1 MIRRA
6 LGLVVAGAILLAAA
20 IFWRAGRFTSRQV
33 VPLPPDRLE
42 IDSADAVER
51 LTLAIRLP
59 TISDEDSTR
68 RDPRALLAM
77 HTLLDRAFP
86 RVHAILR
93 REVIGRSLLYT
104 WLGADTALPALLLAG
119 HMDVV
124 PADSTTWSHPPFSG
138 AVADG
143 YVWGR
148 GALDDKVGVLGLL
161 EAVEALLGD
170 GFHPTRT
177 VYLAFGHDEEIGG
190 PQGAAA
196 IAALLARRGV
206 RLEAVIDEG
215 GAIVQG
221 VVPGVA
227 APVATVG
234 IAEKGSVSLALVA
247 RAAAGHSSMPP
258 SRTAIGLLARAIDR
272 LEQHQ
277 FPGSLRASRGLF
289 EAVGPEMAWPYR
301 VLFANLWL
309 FEPVVVRRLVA
320 EPATAAAVRTT
331 IAPTIIDG
339 GTKDNVLP
347 GSARAV
353 VNLRILPGETVQG
366 TIARV
371 REVVADP
378 AITIS
383 VVDTGDDPSAVS
395 PAGAS
400 EFRALAAAIRQIHP
414 DAVVAPYLV
423 LGATDARHYASLTP
437 NVYRFLPVRLA
448 SRDLERLHGVD
459 ERIGVADYLDAVR
472 VYAQIIRNLARS
484 RADVDRVSQGA
495 HIAPA
500 TKRDLVGR

>member
-1 MIRRA
+1 M
-6 LGLVVAGAILLAAA
+6 LLAAV
-20 IFWRAGRFTSRQV
+20 ILWRAGHFTSRQV
-33 VPLPPDRLE
+33 VPPPADRLA
-42 IDSADAVER
+42 IDSAAAVER
-51 LTLAIRLP
+51 LALAIRLP
-59 TISDEDSTR
+59 TVSDEDSTR
-68 RDPRALLAM
+68 RDPRPLLALHSM
-77 HTLLDRAFP
+77 LDGAFP

-93 REVIGRSLLYT
+93 REEIGRSLLYA
-104 WLGADTALPALLLAG
+104 WPGADTALPALLLAG

-124 PADSTTWSHPPFSG
+124 PADSARWSHPPFSG
-138 AVADG
+138 AVTNG

-148 GALDDKVGVLGLL
+148 GALDDKVGVLGAL
-161 EAVEALLGD
+161 EAVEALLAE
-170 GFHPTRT
+170 GFHPMRT

-190 PQGAAA
+190 SQGAAE

-247 RAAAGHSSMPP
+247 HAAGGHSSMPP
-258 SRTAIGLLARAIDR
+258 SHTAIGRLARAIAR
-272 LEQHQ
+272 LEHHQ

-309 FEPVVVRRLVA
+309 FEPVVVRRLTA
-320 EPATAAAVRTT
+320 EPSTAAAVRTT

-339 GTKDNVLP
+339 GAKDNVLP
-347 GSARAV
+347 GSAHAV
-353 VNLRILPGETVQG
+353 VNLRILPGETVRS

-378 AITIS
+378 AIAIAA
-383 VVDTGDDPSAVS
+383 VAPGDDPSAVS
-395 PAGAS
+395 PAGVP

-423 LGATDARHYASLTP
+423 LGATDARHYAPLTP

-448 SRDLERLHGVD
+448 SRDPDRLHGVD
-459 ERIGVADYLDAVR
+459 ERIAVSDYLDAVR
-472 VYAQIIRNLARS
+472 VYAQIIRNLGRS
-484 RADVDRVSQGA
+484 GADVDRVSQGV

>member
-1 MIRRA
+1 MMRRA
-6 LGLVVAGAILLAAA
+6 LALVAASAILLAAV
-20 IFWRAGRFTSRQV
+20 ILWRAGRFTSRQV
-33 VPLPPDRLE
+33 VPLPADPLE

-51 LTLAIRLP
+51 LALAIRLP
-59 TISDEDSTR
+59 TVSDEDSTR
-68 RDPRALLAM
+68 RDPRTLLAM
-77 HTLLDRAFP
+77 HTLLDGAFP
-86 RVHAILR
+86 RVHASLR

-104 WLGADTALPALLLAG
+104 WPGADTSLPALLLAG

-124 PADSTTWSHPPFSG
+124 PADPTGWSHPPFSG
-138 AVADG
+138 AVAEG

-148 GALDDKVGVLGLL
+148 GALDDKVGVLGVL

-170 GFHPTRT
+170 GFHPIRT

-190 PQGAAA
+190 TRGAAA

-221 VVPGVA
+221 IVPGVA

-247 RAAAGHSSMPP
+247 RAAGGHSSMPP

-272 LEQHQ
+272 LEHHQ

-320 EPATAAAVRTT
+320 EPSTAAAVRTT

-353 VNLRILPGETVQG
+353 VNLRILPGETVQS
-366 TIARV
+366 TVARV

-378 AITIS
+378 AIAIS
-383 VVDTGDDPSAVS
+383 VVGAGDDPSAVS
-395 PAGAS
+395 PPGAP

-423 LGATDARHYASLTP
+423 LGATDARHYAALTP
-437 NVYRFLPVRLA
+437 NVYRFLPTRLA
-448 SRDLERLHGVD
+448 GRDLERLHGVD
-459 ERIGVADYLDAVR
+459 ERIAVADYLDAIR
-472 VYAQIIRNLARS
+472 VYAQIIRNLAPS
-484 RADVDRVSQGA
+484 RADVDRVSQGV